1 MKKDNKRQDNS
12 KLIKICVVT
21 FSIILVCAVCFSISL
36 SSGEKYSKKSATSE
50 SSSDTS
56 SDDILEVAT
65 KEAASISDDQR
76 KSPDPISIDEY
87 LEYYS
92 GSSNTVVLFARDS
105 CQYCKLATPILE
117 NIIYES
123 DVDLKY
129 VDLSTLSDDDKT
141 KLANSDDYFKEGIST
156 PLLVV
161 VGNNSMTDYIEGLN
175 TKENYIS
182 FFKKYGFME

>member
-1 MKKDNKRQDNS
+1 MKKDNKKQDNS
-12 KLIKICVVT
+12 KLIKICVVA

-36 SSGEKYSKKSATSE
+36 SNGEKYTKKSTTSD
-50 SSSDTS
+50 SSTS
-56 SDDILEVAT
+56 SDDNDILKTAT
-65 KEAASISDDQR
+65 EEAANISDDER
-76 KSPDPISIDEY
+76 KSPDPINIDEY

-92 GSSNTVVLFARDS
+92 GSTNTVVLFARDS
-105 CQYCKLATPILE
+105 CEYCKLATPILE

-129 VDLSTLSDDDKT
+129 IDLSTLSDDDKT
-141 KLANSDDYFKEGIST
+141 KLASSDDYFKEGIST

-161 VGNNSMTDYIEGLN
+161 VGNNSMADYIEGLS
-175 TKENYIS
+175 TKENYIA

>member
-1 MKKDNKRQDNS
+1 MKKDNKKQDNS

-76 KSPDPISIDEY
+76 KSSDPISIDEY

-123 DVDLKY
+123 DVDLQY

>member
-1 MKKDNKRQDNS
+1 MKKDNKKQDNS

-36 SSGEKYSKKSATSE
+36 SNGEKYTKNSTTSD
-50 SSSDTS
+50 SSTS
-56 SDDILEVAT
+56 SDDNDILKTAT
-65 KEAASISDDQR
+65 EEAANISDDER
-76 KSPDPISIDEY
+76 KSPDPINIDEY

-92 GSSNTVVLFARDS
+92 GSTNTVVLFARDS
-105 CQYCKLATPILE
+105 CEYCKLATPILE

-141 KLANSDDYFKEGIST
+141 KLASSNDYFKEGIST

-161 VGNNSMTDYIEGLN
+161 VGNNSMTDYIEGLS
-175 TKENYIS
+175 TKENYTS

>member
-1 MKKDNKRQDNS
+1 
-12 KLIKICVVT
+12 
-21 FSIILVCAVCFSISL
+21 
-36 SSGEKYSKKSATSE
+36 
-50 SSSDTS
+50 
-56 SDDILEVAT
+56 
-65 KEAASISDDQR
+65 
-76 KSPDPISIDEY
+76 
-87 LEYYS
+87 
-92 GSSNTVVLFARDS
+92 
-105 CQYCKLATPILE
+105 LATPILE

>member
-1 MKKDNKRQDNS
+1 MKKDKKKQDNS

-36 SSGEKYSKKSATSE
+36 SNGEKYSSNNTS
-50 SSSDTS
+50 SDSSDTS
-56 SDDILEVAT
+56 SDDILQKAT
-65 KEAASISDDQR
+65 EEAASISDDKR
-76 KSPDPISIDEY
+76 KSPETISIDEY
-87 LEYYS
+87 LEYYG
-92 GSSNTVVLFARDS
+92 GSTSTVVLFARDS

-117 NIIYES
+117 NIIYEN

-129 VDLSTLSDDDKT
+129 VDLSTLSDDDKSM
-141 KLANSDDYFKEGIST
+141 LANSDDYFKEGIST

-161 VGNNSMTDYIEGLN
+161 VGNNNMTDYIDGLS
-175 TKENYIS
+175 TKENYTA